1 MGGSDGQTGRS
12 RTQGN
17 PHARVWASRQK
28 KIPAPGQR
36 ASGASQKLRN
46 KDGQAWQAESSKCS
60 EDQKQSR
67 PPLRREI
74 EEIMAKSPNAGQPAI
89 TRAGS
94 YDSDAAKQMQDVTC
108 NGVTTSLIGS
118 ADPIAFPGNI
128 AIDATGV
135 DACTLATPKAGQQPA
150 GDD

>member
-1 MGGSDGQTGRS
+1 
-12 RTQGN
+12 
-17 PHARVWASRQK
+17 
-28 KIPAPGQR
+28 
-36 ASGASQKLRN
+36 
-46 KDGQAWQAESSKCS
+46 
-60 EDQKQSR
+60 
-67 PPLRREI
+67 
-74 EEIMAKSPNAGQPAI
+74 MAHSPNAGQPAI

-150 GDD
+150 GDDGKTIYILDTGGHAHTITTASNVISPSHHVATFGGTAGSNVTLRAYNGVWYPVGTALGVTFS

>member
-1 MGGSDGQTGRS
+1 
-12 RTQGN
+12 
-17 PHARVWASRQK
+17 
-28 KIPAPGQR
+28 
-36 ASGASQKLRN
+36 
-46 KDGQAWQAESSKCS
+46 
-60 EDQKQSR
+60 
-67 PPLRREI
+67 
-74 EEIMAKSPNAGQPAI
+74 MAKSPNAGQPAI

-150 GDD
+150 GDDGKTIYILDTGGHAHTITTASNVISPSHHVATFGGTAGSNVTLRAYNGVWYPVGTALGVTFS